1 MAGADGSGAGTGAG
15 RGTGLGRGTGSGLG
29 TMAAMLRDLTATCR
43 VVVPGVYFEFDSDAL
58 NPASA
63 PWIRLVAQLLAR
75 HPDWTVTIEGHTDS
89 IGGARYNQ
97 GLSERRAA
105 ALRRELVTRHGV
117 AAGRLGTRG
126 FGATRPLEP
135 NTTLEGRAR
144 NRRVEL
150 VRPCAAAP
158 GASR

>member
-1 MAGADGSGAGTGAG
+1 MYYGYGTGRGVGIG
-15 RGTGLGRGTGSGLG
+15 RGAMPGMPIDATG
-29 TMAAMLRDLTATCR
+29 TCR
-43 VVVPGVYFEFDSDAL
+43 VLVPGVYFEFDSDEL

-63 PWIRLVAQLLAR
+63 PWIGLVARLLER
-75 HPDWTVTIEGHTDS
+75 HPEWSVTIEGHTDS
-89 IGGARYNQ
+89 IGGARYNE

-105 ALRRELVTRHGV
+105 ALRRELVTRHAI
-117 AAGRLGTRG
+117 AAARLGTRG

-150 VRPCAAAP
+150 VRPCE
-158 GASR
+158 RR

>member
-1 MAGADGSGAGTGAG
+1 MRPGAGTGAG
-15 RGTGLGRGTGSGLG
+15 RGNLRGLGLG
-29 TMAAMLRDLTATCR
+29 TGAMSGVARDLTTSCR
-43 VVVPGVYFEFDSDAL
+43 VVVPGVYFEFDSDEL

-63 PWIRLVAQLLAR
+63 PWIRAVADLLNG

-97 GLSERRAA
+97 DLSERRAA
-105 ALRRELVTRHGV
+105 ALKRELVGRHAV

-126 FGATRPLEP
+126 FGPSRPLEP
-135 NTTLEGRAR
+135 NTTIEGRAR

-150 VRPCAAAP
+150 VRPC
-158 GASR
+158 GARKPRKQ